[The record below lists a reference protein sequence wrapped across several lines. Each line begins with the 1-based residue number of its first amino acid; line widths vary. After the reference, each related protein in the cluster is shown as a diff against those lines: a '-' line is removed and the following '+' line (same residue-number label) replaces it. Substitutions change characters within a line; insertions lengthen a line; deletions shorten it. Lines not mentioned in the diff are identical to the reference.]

1 MFQKINFYDGN
12 ELKGWHV
19 FLEELSQNNAKGIL
33 LFVAE
38 ETPFDF
44 KHVKPLL
51 KKLKIPVW
59 GGVFPEVIYNG
70 SMFKQ
75 GVVGCAFRS
84 PVSIE
89 VIKNLDEFNGTFPK
103 NFISGNTKS
112 LLILNDGYANN
123 IPVLIETLYEMSLK
137 EISFFGGGAGSLKE
151 TEQLSLFTCDDFF
164 SRGAI
169 IASVEDYISV
179 GMGHGW
185 LPIYGPAIAS
195 EVEKHTLKSIDWE
208 PAFNYYKKVVEKDA
222 QKKLGDDNFIEI
234 AKSYPIGVLKYDDEI
249 VLRVLLGV
257 DEKNNIRLGSEI
269 PKNSM
274 LMIMKAS
281 SDEMIK
287 AAGLAAEHART
298 TFETKKKI
306 SPSKA
311 LLMDCITRVLSLGD
325 RFEDELK
332 TIKDKV
338 GTGVFVFGF
347 LSLGEIASIGDKYIE
362 LHNKTVVIGIGE

>member
-1 MFQKINFYDGN
+1 MFQKVNFFDGK
-12 ELKGWHV
+12 ELNGWQV
-19 FLEELSQNNAKGIL
+19 FLEELSKDNAKGII

-38 ETPFDF
+38 ETPFNF
-44 KHVKPLL
+44 KQIKPLL
-51 KKLKIPVW
+51 KKLKITVW
-59 GGVFPEVIYNG
+59 GGIFPEVIYNG
-70 SMFKQ
+70 SMFRQ
-75 GVVGCAFRS
+75 GVVGCTFRS

-89 VIKNLDEFNGTFPK
+89 VIKNMDEFNGTFSK
-103 NFISGNTKS
+103 NFISENTKS

-123 IPVLIETLYEMSLK
+123 IPFLIETLYEMSLK
-137 EISFFGGGAGSLKE
+137 EISFIGGGAGSLRE
-151 TEQLSLFTCDDFF
+151 SEHLSLFTCDDFF
-164 SRGAI
+164 IRGAI
-169 IASVEDYISV
+169 IASVQDYISV

-185 LPIYGPAIAS
+185 QPIHGPAIAS
-195 EVEKHTLKSIDWE
+195 DVEKHTLKSIDWE
-208 PAFNYYKKVVEKDA
+208 PAFNYYKKVVEKDSG
-222 QKKLGDDNFIEI
+222 KKLRENNFLEI
-234 AKSYPIGVLKYDDEI
+234 AKSYPIGLLKYDDEI
-249 VLRVLLGV
+249 VLRVLLGI
-257 DEKNNIRLGSEI
+257 DKTNNILLGSEI

-325 RFEDELK
+325 RFKDELK
-332 TIKDKV
+332 IIKDKV
-338 GTGVFVFGF
+338 GTDVFVFGF